1 MVLWV
6 VFSSVLR
13 SCVGWFDRGA
23 VISNYFT
30 VISNEF
36 TVISSYFTVI
46 SNECERSQ
54 DSAGRSLVASLCRD
68 DIKGLCRDDMKGLCR
83 DDIKRLARIT

>member
-54 DSAGRSLVASLCRD
+54 DSAGRSLVALLCRD
-68 DIKGLCRDDMKGLCR
+68 DSVVVVCHLERM
-83 DDIKRLARIT
+83 

>member
-23 VISNYFT
+23 VISNYFTVISSYFT

-68 DIKGLCRDDMKGLCR
+68 DSGVVVCHLERM
-83 DDIKRLARIT
+83 